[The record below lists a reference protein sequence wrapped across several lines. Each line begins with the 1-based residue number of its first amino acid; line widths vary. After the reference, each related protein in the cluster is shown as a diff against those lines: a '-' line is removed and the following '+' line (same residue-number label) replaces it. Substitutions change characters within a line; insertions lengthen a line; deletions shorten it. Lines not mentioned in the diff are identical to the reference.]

1 MFFCAGLLNNHLY
14 HPPHHMYAQHLPPT
28 NNMFGGALAAA
39 HSAAAL
45 QQSGVLLTDMVRE
58 RMPDDAWQNYMLK
71 FDAGEGCGFQ
81 GCEVE
86 DLQHYHC
93 KDEGCETVFR
103 NDDGVRDHGRNHFL
117 QDQITEAAYVR
128 MDPDDDDVP
137 MSQDTSSQ
145 DKNILHWKCKW
156 VSAFHTRSADLLIT
170 ISF

>member
-1 MFFCAGLLNNHLY
+1 
-14 HPPHHMYAQHLPPT
+14 
-28 NNMFGGALAAA
+28 MFGGTLAAA

-117 QDQITEAAYVR
+117 QDQVTEAAYVR
-128 MDPDDDDVP
+128 IDPDDDDVP
-137 MSQDTSSQ
+137 TSQDTSSQ
-145 DKNILHWKCKW
+145 DKSILHWKCKW
-156 VSAFHTRSADLLIT
+156 VSALLLFTYQLQICFIIT